1 MEGGDGEDFGES
13 HGFQGGTEGGGDQLS
28 PTGYKWGAYRKFTVK
43 LSANEG
49 GNHKNK
55 NEQSLM
61 GDQVNVFLIQPKSP
75 PPSPPPPLD
84 FNNDQ
89 SLLFLKWVLF

>member
-49 GNHKNK
+49 GNHKN
-55 NEQSLM
+55 
-61 GDQVNVFLIQPKSP
+61 
-75 PPSPPPPLD
+75 
-84 FNNDQ
+84 
-89 SLLFLKWVLF
+89 

>member
-13 HGFQGGTEGGGDQLS
+13 HGFQGGTEGGGGISCHQQ
-28 PTGYKWGAYRKFTVK
+28 GI
-43 LSANEG
+43 NEG
-49 GNHKNK
+49 PIENLLSNWVPMKGGINKNK

-75 PPSPPPPLD
+75 PPSPPPH
-84 FNNDQ
+84 
-89 SLLFLKWVLF
+89 

>member
-1 MEGGDGEDFGES
+1 MKGGI
-13 HGFQGGTEGGGDQLS
+13 
-28 PTGYKWGAYRKFTVK
+28 
-43 LSANEG
+43 N
-49 GNHKNK
+49 KNK

-89 SLLFLKWVLF
+89 SLLFLK

>member
-1 MEGGDGEDFGES
+1 MEGGDFGES

-61 GDQVNVFLIQPKSP
+61 GDQVTKIPASP
-75 PPSPPPPLD
+75 PPPPLD

-89 SLLFLKWVLF
+89 SLLFLK